1 MNHLKMYS
9 RLKMEIF
16 HCHVN
21 LLEGIRAVAYRSPI
35 DTTSNQGPTIGGTRI
50 RWIKIPPPMNH
61 SNSVSTPQKSN
72 ELIPNM
78 PTWSDLEPEI
88 PGYQTCHH
96 FGYRDQYPAVSCW
109 LGRGGYAYLESYFW
123 WEFSSWES
131 DGFGF
136 LYKFMRWI
144 CWKTSLSLIHS
155 RFWRC
160 ESIMA
165 T

>member
-35 DTTSNQGPTIGGTRI
+35 DTTSNQGSKFLHPSTIQI
-50 RWIKIPPPMNH
+50 R
-61 SNSVSTPQKSN
+61 SVRPRNLTN
-72 ELIPNM
+72 WY